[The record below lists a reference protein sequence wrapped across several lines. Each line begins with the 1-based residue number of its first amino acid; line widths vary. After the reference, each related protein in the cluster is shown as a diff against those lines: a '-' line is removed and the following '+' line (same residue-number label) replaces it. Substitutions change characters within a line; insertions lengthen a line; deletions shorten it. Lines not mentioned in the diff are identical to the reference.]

1 MFNDNFS
8 ANLLLN
14 LPVKEFPN
22 SVNTRQSCRQQYGDN
37 LYLTHSVKDISTDQ
51 SIQMQ
56 LVEKKIQ
63 KQLAPTV
70 SNTNYKLLS
79 AQKLSDTV

>member
-56 LVEKKIQ
+56 LVEKKY
-63 KQLAPTV
+63 KNNWHRQLVTQT
-70 SNTNYKLLS
+70 TNYFLPKN
-79 AQKLSDTV
+79 